1 MLEHGGNLALA
12 ARQYGIAIQAWLDVS
27 TGINPIH
34 YPIPNIPTEEW
45 QRLPDDSD
53 GLIQAACAYYRCQA
67 LLPTAGSQA
76 ALQALPK
83 LRPHCHIAMPTHMY
97 QEHAHAWLQHGHQ
110 VSFFYDEPNADLLN
124 QIDVLLVCNPNN
136 PTGKLFAKSD
146 LLKWHQQLSKRGAWL
161 IVDEAFMD
169 ATPDN
174 SIADQTHLEGLFVLR
189 SIGKFFGLA
198 GTRVGFLLAPS
209 DYLNQVQETL
219 GPWTIAGAS
228 RHITKLALQDT
239 QWQQSTRANL
249 ICESDKLKTLLT
261 AHQLPPNGG
270 TSLFQFVLHPQAA
283 EIQHLLAK
291 QGIWVRLFKEAK
303 ALRFGL
309 PPASEWGKLEAA
321 LAGLSSPI
329 LNSQPMI

>member
-1 MLEHGGNLALA
+1 M
-12 ARQYGIAIQAWLDVS
+12 
-27 TGINPIH
+27 
-34 YPIPNIPTEEW
+34 
-45 QRLPDDSD
+45 
-53 GLIQAACAYYRCQA
+53 
-67 LLPTAGSQA
+67 
-76 ALQALPK
+76 
-83 LRPHCHIAMPTHMY
+83 
-97 QEHAHAWLQHGHQ
+97 
-110 VSFFYDEPNADLLN
+110 
-124 QIDVLLVCNPNN
+124 
-136 PTGKLFAKSD
+136 
-146 LLKWHQQLSKRGAWL
+146 KWHQQLSKRGAWL
-161 IVDEAFMD
+161 IVDEAFID